1 VEINSREHVHK
12 LPLQRKQYGI
22 TTPWFT
28 GEAQVVT
35 YAIEELLGTKVRAL
49 YQRKKGRDLYDLA
62 RAMEYLEID
71 LDQVIACFQYYM
83 RYPTEN
89 KVTRLA
95 FEKNML
101 AKSKELSFRGD
112 IGALLVKSGDMNFER
127 DFTTVM
133 EKIISKL
140 P

>member
-1 VEINSREHVHK
+1 M
-12 LPLQRKQYGI
+12 
-22 TTPWFT
+22 
-28 GEAQVVT
+28 VT

-127 DFTTVM
+127 DFATVM